1 MGRWRRGQIICFG
14 AFALLFIYPLI
25 SYYLT
30 STNVFIIGEME
41 GPAEDRYIFTEDAC
55 YVDVWRAG
63 EDELVKKIY
72 VGDRIQALAY
82 SSPGGRGDHRDVND
96 RVYYGISLKT
106 LSTKG
111 LREDHEVIKR
121 SLKNWVELQT
131 KFEFFEGSWRD
142 RNAVKSSDRREAG

>member
-1 MGRWRRGQIICFG
+1 MEKRADYLLRGLRPSIYLSPHLLLSHVYECLHHREDGG
-14 AFALLFIYPLI
+14 A
-25 SYYLT
+25 
-30 STNVFIIGEME
+30 
-41 GPAEDRYIFTEDAC
+41 AEDRYIFTEDAC

-63 EDELVKKIY
+63 EGELVKKIY